1 MAKTLI
7 VAGYGP
13 GISHAV
19 AEKFAAAGFSVALV
33 ARTAVKLEKGVREL
47 TAKGFKAQA
56 FPADVGDVAAVRA
69 VVQQVRA
76 ALGPITVLH
85 WNAASS
91 VAGDLL
97 SASPEELES
106 VFGVGVIGL
115 VAAIQESLADLRQK
129 PEAAVLVTN
138 GGFGLF
144 ADAVDAIAVQTK
156 NMGLS
161 VANAAKHK
169 TSRVLAKRLEI
180 EGVYLAEVM
189 VLGTIKGTPWDR
201 GQATLEASTIAE
213 RFWHLYQSRKER
225 FVQIGG

>member
-1 MAKTLI
+1 MAKTII

-19 AEKFAAAGFSVALV
+19 AEKFGAAGFSIALV
-33 ARTAVKLEKGVREL
+33 ARNAGKLEKGVQAL
-47 TAKGFKAQA
+47 TAKGFTARA
-56 FPADVGDVAAVRA
+56 FPADVGDISAIRN
-69 VVQQVRA
+69 VVQQARA
-76 ALGPITVLH
+76 ALGPIIVLH
-85 WNAASS
+85 WNAASP

-97 SASPEELES
+97 SASPEELET

-115 VAAIQESLADLRQK
+115 VAAIQESLPDLRQK

-144 ADAVDAIAVQTK
+144 ADAVDAIAVQSK
-156 NMGLS
+156 SMGLS

-169 TSRVLAKRLEI
+169 ASRVLAKRLEI
-180 EGVYLAEVM
+180 EGVYLGEVM
-189 VLGTIKGTPWDR
+189 VLGTVKGTGWDR

-213 RFWHLYQSRKER
+213 RFWQLYQSRKEH
-225 FVQIGG
+225 FVQVGG